1 MVGNVGA
8 PVGDVGGRE
17 RGGGFHS
24 RAPKDDVVVW
34 NAKSIIAANCYGN
47 SPLCF
52 MTPKEYGEKYPDHL
66 LEQYKLYVEM
76 ADRISQR
83 RDQSN
88 KFYATVYSALAAVLL
103 LAARFDLS
111 DSTLGIV
118 FLAVGIVGSALAF
131 IWWLNIQSYRAL
143 NRAKFAVIQ
152 EMEASLPFPGYKKE
166 WELLRPAQG
175 KPKYLQLTRIEQY
188 IPVVFL
194 LMSMALVGYAAYT
207 LAGS

>member
-1 MVGNVGA
+1 MDSIPALPKMMGLPGNA
-8 PVGDVGGRE
+8 E
-17 RGGGFHS
+17 
-24 RAPKDDVVVW
+24 
-34 NAKSIIAANCYGN
+34 SIIAANCYGN

-103 LAARFDLS
+103 LTARFDLS
-111 DSTLGIV
+111 DNTLGIV
-118 FLAVGIVGSALAF
+118 FLAVGIVGTSLAF
-131 IWWLNIQSYRAL
+131 IWWLNIQSYRAI
-143 NRAKFAVIQ
+143 NSAKFVVIQ
-152 EMEASLPFPGYKKE
+152 EIEASLPFPGYKRE
-166 WELLRPAQG
+166 WELLMHPADG
-175 KPKYLQLTRIEQY
+175 KRKYLQLTRIEQY
-188 IPVVFL
+188 VPVVFL

>member
-1 MVGNVGA
+1 
-8 PVGDVGGRE
+8 
-17 RGGGFHS
+17 
-24 RAPKDDVVVW
+24 
-34 NAKSIIAANCYGN
+34 
-47 SPLCF
+47 

-118 FLAVGIVGSALAF
+118 FLAVGIVGTSLAF

-152 EMEASLPFPGYKKE
+152 EMETRLPFPGYKKE
-166 WELLRPAQG
+166 WELLRPPQG

-188 IPVVFL
+188 VPAVFL

>member
-1 MVGNVGA
+1 MDSILALPKMMGLPGNA
-8 PVGDVGGRE
+8 E
-17 RGGGFHS
+17 
-24 RAPKDDVVVW
+24 
-34 NAKSIIAANCYGN
+34 SIIAANCYGN

-103 LAARFDLS
+103 LTARFDLS
-111 DSTLGIV
+111 DNTLGIV
-118 FLAVGIVGSALAF
+118 FLAVGIVGTSLAF
-131 IWWLNIQSYRAL
+131 IWWLNIQSYRAI
-143 NRAKFAVIQ
+143 NSAKFVVIQ
-152 EMEASLPFPGYKKE
+152 EIEASLPFPGYKRE
-166 WELLRPAQG
+166 WELLMHPADG
-175 KPKYLQLTRIEQY
+175 KRKYLQLTRIEQY
-188 IPVVFL
+188 VPVVFL

>member
-1 MVGNVGA
+1 
-8 PVGDVGGRE
+8 
-17 RGGGFHS
+17 
-24 RAPKDDVVVW
+24 
-34 NAKSIIAANCYGN
+34 
-47 SPLCF
+47 

-118 FLAVGIVGSALAF
+118 FLAVGIVGTSLAF
-131 IWWLNIQSYRAL
+131 IWRLNIESYRAL

-152 EMEASLPFPGYKKE
+152 EIEASLPFPGYKKE
-166 WELLRPAQG
+166 WELLRPPQR
-175 KPKYLQLTRIEQY
+175 KPKYLQLTRVEQY
-188 IPVVFL
+188 VPAIFL
-194 LMSMALVGYAAYT
+194 LLSLALVGYAAYN

>member
-1 MVGNVGA
+1 
-8 PVGDVGGRE
+8 
-17 RGGGFHS
+17 
-24 RAPKDDVVVW
+24 
-34 NAKSIIAANCYGN
+34 
-47 SPLCF
+47 
-52 MTPKEYGEKYPDHL
+52 MTPKEYGEKYPEHL

-118 FLAVGIVGSALAF
+118 FLAVGIVGTSLAF

-152 EMEASLPFPGYKKE
+152 EMETRLPFPGYKRE
-166 WELLRPAQG
+166 WELSMHPPQG

-188 IPVVFL
+188 VPVVFL

-207 LAGS
+207 LAGG